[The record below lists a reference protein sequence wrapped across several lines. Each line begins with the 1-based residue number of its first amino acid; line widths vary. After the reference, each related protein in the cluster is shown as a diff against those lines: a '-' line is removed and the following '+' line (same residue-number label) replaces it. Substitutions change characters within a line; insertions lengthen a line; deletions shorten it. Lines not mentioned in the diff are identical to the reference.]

1 MFSSSG
7 RDTSSWV
14 HTWGHGKRQEVS
26 PQNALCHVPAP
37 LAPAGWQRRWVRK
50 LMPDE
55 Y

>member
-14 HTWGHGKRQEVS
+14 HTWGHGKRREVS

-37 LAPAGWQRRWVRK
+37 LAHEKMGQETHAG
-50 LMPDE
+50 
-55 Y
+55 